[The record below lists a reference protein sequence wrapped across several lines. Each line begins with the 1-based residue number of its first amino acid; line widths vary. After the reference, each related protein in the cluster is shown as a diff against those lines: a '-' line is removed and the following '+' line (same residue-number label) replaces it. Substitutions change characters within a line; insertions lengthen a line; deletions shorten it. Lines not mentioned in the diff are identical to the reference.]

1 MEVLLHIGVDTVNLQ
16 GKGFDVKVKEGDAV
30 KQGDL
35 LVKVD
40 IDYVKSQGK
49 SIYSPVIFTGGQK
62 IDLLKTGAVTA
73 GDGQIIK
80 IG

>member
-1 MEVLLHIGVDTVNLQ
+1 M
-16 GKGFDVKVKEGDAV
+16 
-30 KQGDL
+30 
-35 LVKVD
+35 
-40 IDYVKSQGK
+40 KSQGK